1 MSFYKKIIKELE
13 LGFSLNNKAKDKF
26 KVFVISCT
34 AIWLNF
40 IMAQR
45 KGLKKQSKKWF
56 LMCNNAYNDVVEF
69 EVCKFIKNTKMK
81 IAREQ
86 KIKNKKFRGYI
97 TTKKR

>member
-1 MSFYKKIIKELE
+1 
-13 LGFSLNNKAKDKF
+13 
-26 KVFVISCT
+26 
-34 AIWLNF
+34 
-40 IMAQR
+40 
-45 KGLKKQSKKWF
+45 
-56 LMCNNAYNDVVEF
+56 MCNNAYNDVVEF